1 MIEKLF
7 EIRDSLEKNW
17 TYLHKI
23 LFTFSFYLLYKGFL
37 KVLTPEQMSPF
48 ILIFLILGFLLF
60 TIDILIYP
68 IIDLFAKE
76 KLNSPGAKTKK
87 ANLWVYFG
95 LATTFFATVFY
106 YITDYYPLVI
116 VVIYSLIMA
125 VLFYAYFMDYSSQ
138 KNRTIIK
145 TSIGALAL
153 LGFAGVIHSFYLNR
167 ALNVNTFTLI
177 FVLGFFVVDFLIYK
191 WRVK

>member
-7 EIRDSLEKNW
+7 ELKDSLEKNW

-48 ILIFLILGFLLF
+48 ILVFLVLGFLLF

-76 KLNSPGAKTKK
+76 KINYLGKKSKK
-87 ANLWVYFG
+87 ANLLAYFG
-95 LATTFFATVFY
+95 LATAFFATVFY

-116 VVIYSLIMA
+116 VIIYSLIMA
-125 VLFYAYFMDYSSQ
+125 VLSYAYFMDYSSK
-138 KNRTIIK
+138 KNKTIIK

-153 LGFAGVIHSFYLNR
+153 LGFAGVIHSFYLNK